1 MKKLFL
7 PIALVAGLFIG
18 SCNNEAKHDEHAG
31 HEAPKTKADS
41 LMEDVMAGHDVGMGK
56 MGKLSTYEQMVQRSL
71 DSIAKLPAKAQ
82 QAAAPLKE
90 KLNVALE
97 DLKKAEAG
105 MNDWMD
111 HFNMDSA
118 VNNAEERIR
127 YLAGE
132 KDKVGAV
139 KEKILSSLSYADSLL
154 KAKF

>member
-7 PIALVAGLFIG
+7 PLALVAGLFIA
-18 SCNNEAKHDEHAG
+18 SCNHEAKHEEHTG

-56 MGKLSTYEQMVQRSL
+56 MDKLSTYEKLVQQAL
-71 DSIAKLPAKAQ
+71 DSISKLPAKAQ

-90 KLNVALE
+90 KLNVALD
-97 DLKKAEAG
+97 DLKKAEGG

-118 VNNAEERIR
+118 VNNAEERIK
-127 YLAGE
+127 YLAAE
-132 KDKVGAV
+132 KDKVGLV

>member
-1 MKKLFL
+1 MKKIFIPLALATGLLFT
-7 PIALVAGLFIG
+7 A
-18 SCNNEAKHDEHAG
+18 CNNSSNDQPATG
-31 HEAPKTKADS
+31 HEAPKTKSDS
-41 LMEDVMAGHDVGMGK
+41 LMADVMEGHDVGMGK
-56 MGKLSTYEQMVQRSL
+56 MDKLDKFQGLVQQAL

-82 QAAAPLKE
+82 QASGPLKE
-90 KLNVALE
+90 KLTAALE
-97 DLKKAEAG
+97 ELKKARTG

-132 KDKVGAV
+132 KDKIGKV
-139 KEKILSSLSYADSLL
+139 KEQILSSLSQADSLL